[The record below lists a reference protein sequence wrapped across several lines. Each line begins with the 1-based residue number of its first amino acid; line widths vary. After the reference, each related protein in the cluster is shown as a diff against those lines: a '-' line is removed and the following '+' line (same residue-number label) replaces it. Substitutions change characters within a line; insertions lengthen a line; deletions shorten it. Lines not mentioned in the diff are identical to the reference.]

1 MFQTTA
7 GPVLPPL
14 LALMLSACAA
24 AEPPPTPTATVP
36 ESRPAP
42 TSAMPDPQPKP
53 TSHYDIRLQR
63 GACFGRCPQYRLRIA
78 DGLVEFVGERHV
90 AVLETVQGPVDAS
103 ALAQLLERLRAP
115 AIAGLKDIYRP
126 GQPGCGAVAT
136 DMPSSRIDWI
146 LDGQSHHLD
155 FYHGCQAAPVE
166 LRALPTAI
174 DAAAN
179 SQRWVREGL
188 DR

>member
-1 MFQTTA
+1 MFQTA
-7 GPVLPPL
+7 ASRVLPPL
-14 LALMLSACAA
+14 LALVLSACAA
-24 AEPPPTPTATVP
+24 AEPPPALTVTVP
-36 ESRPAP
+36 EPKSTPM
-42 TSAMPDPQPKP
+42 SATPDPTPTM

-78 DGLVEFVGERHV
+78 DGLVEFVGERNV
-90 AVLETVQGPVDAS
+90 AVLETVQAPVDAP
-103 ALAQLLERLRAP
+103 ALAQLLERLRSP

-136 DMPSSRIDWI
+136 DMPSSRIDWT
-146 LDGQSHHLD
+146 LDGQSHHLN
-155 FYHGCQAAPVE
+155 FYHGCQAAPAE

-179 SQRWVREGL
+179 SQRWIREAL